1 MKVDVSEM
9 LRNEEELIKAI
20 FNSTDILSDD
30 QLINILSL
38 AKGNQD
44 DFREKAESNDLSLKK
59 IEQYINTL

>member
-59 IEQYINTL
+59 IEQ